1 MATDEP
7 ASEHA
12 LRASR
17 TYGAAADHYRR
28 APLGFWDRFGAAT
41 VSRLRLPPG
50 GTVLDLCCGAGAS
63 AIPAARAVGPAGTVL
78 GIDVAAPL
86 LELARARAADEGL
99 ANIEFRHGDATRT
112 GLPDGGFD
120 AVVCVFGV
128 FFAPDM
134 AAFAREMWRLTRPR
148 GVLAV
153 TTWGPG
159 LFEPA
164 NSLFWRC
171 LGEVEPALFKA
182 FNPWDEITAP
192 AALAGLFS
200 RAGVPAPA
208 VVAEAGQHRLDHPDR
223 FWDIVLG
230 SGYRATVDAL
240 SPEQRDQIRQ
250 SLLAELRAR
259 EIACL
264 RTDAVFGTAARPPEP
279 AADQAGNRDGQAE
292 RDGRDGR
299 ARISEPQG
307 QGGMA
312 GEPGDDR
319 RVDGAVKP
327 VRRALVREQ
336 GAEHRDEDR
345 AASEQDTRPGTG
357 GGGQQGPAGPRAFHE
372 PPREKSHHPIRACPV
387 CLHR

>member
-1 MATDEP
+1 MATEEP

-28 APLGFWDRFGAAT
+28 AALSFWDRFGAAT
-41 VSRLRLPPG
+41 VSRLRLAPG

-63 AIPAARAVGPAGTVL
+63 ALTAARAVGPEGRVL
-78 GIDVAAPL
+78 GIDIAAPL

-99 ANIEFRHGDATRT
+99 ANVELRHGDATRT
-112 GLPDGGFD
+112 GLPGGGFD

-134 AAFAREMWRLTRPR
+134 AAFVREMWRLTGPG

-171 LGEVEPALFKA
+171 VGEEEPALYKA
-182 FNPWDEITAP
+182 FNPWDEITTP

-200 RAGVPAPA
+200 RAGVPDPA
-208 VVAEAGQHRLDHPDR
+208 VAAAAGQHRLDHPDQ
-223 FWDIVLG
+223 FWDVVLG

-240 SPEQRDQIRQ
+240 GPERRDPVRE
-250 SLLAELRAR
+250 SLLADLRSR
-259 EIACL
+259 EITSL
-264 RTDAVFGTAARPPEP
+264 RTDVVFGTA
-279 AADQAGNRDGQAE
+279 
-292 RDGRDGR
+292 
-299 ARISEPQG
+299 
-307 QGGMA
+307 
-312 GEPGDDR
+312 
-319 RVDGAVKP
+319 V
-327 VRRALVREQ
+327 
-336 GAEHRDEDR
+336 
-345 AASEQDTRPGTG
+345 RPG
-357 GGGQQGPAGPRAFHE
+357 
-372 PPREKSHHPIRACPV
+372 
-387 CLHR
+387 